1 MLDDDFLST
10 YEKWAGCNNK
20 IPGLSSSKTVM
31 KTILSDLEGPFNTF
45 DLFHFLAK
53 FFHFLTKNMNKN
65 NNKKAGYHR
74 HIFAPPTI
82 KKMPFRW
89 MKAFFCEKVI
99 QQQIFDFYLNLIFS
113 IFFCQKN

>member
-1 MLDDDFLST
+1 
-10 YEKWAGCNNK
+10 
-20 IPGLSSSKTVM
+20 M
-31 KTILSDLEGPFNTF
+31 KNILTDLEGPFNTFANSSTKIF

-89 MKAFFCEKVI
+89 MKAFFSEKVI